1 MNVAMTGTLTGDAQA
16 EWSLARLRQ
25 YRLARLREQMA
36 LHDVAGIVLFD
47 SVNLR
52 YATDTTNMQV
62 WGHHNPVRYAFIAT
76 AGPVIIFD
84 ATTML
89 HLYDGFDLVDELR
102 PCIPWTYFTAGPRFE
117 ENAKAWSRSIADLV
131 REHGGG
137 NHRLAVDRINPFGLW
152 ALEQEGIKVVEGQ
165 GMMEH
170 ARVIKSADELGA
182 IRCAIGTAEAGMQSM
197 LEGLEPGLMER
208 EVWSILHKRN
218 IELGGEWLEG
228 ALFASGPRTNPW
240 FKEASDRRI
249 ENGEIVAFDTDLI
262 GNYGYCADISRT
274 WICGDARPTVE
285 QRELFDI
292 AVEHLDRNMAIV
304 KAGLTFREFAERS
317 ENLPERF
324 RRQQYVCAA
333 HGIGMCDEYPQIL
346 YWRDYQNFGFDGLLE
361 SGMTLCVESYVGEL
375 GGSQGVKIEQQILV
389 TDTGYELL
397 SKFPLDL
404 LNSR

>member
-1 MNVAMTGTLTGDAQA
+1 MNMAGTFTAGTETG
-16 EWSLARLRQ
+16 WSLTALRK
-25 YRLARLREQMA
+25 YRLARMREQMA
-36 LHDVAGIVLFD
+36 IHDVAGIVLFD

-76 AGPVIIFD
+76 SGPVIIFD

-89 HLYDGFDLVDELR
+89 HLYDGFDLVDELS

-117 ENAKAWSRSIADLV
+117 ENAKAWSKSIAALV

-137 NHRLAVDRINPFGLW
+137 NCRLAVDRINPFGVW
-152 ALEQEGIKVVEGQ
+152 GLEQEGVKVIEGQ
-165 GMMEH
+165 GIMEH

-182 IRCAIGTAEAGMQSM
+182 IRCAISTAEAGMESM
-197 LEGLEPGLMER
+197 RQGLEPGLMER

-249 ENGEIVAFDTDLI
+249 ENGDIVAFDTDLI

-274 WICGDARPTVE
+274 WICGDAKPTVE
-285 QRELFDI
+285 QQDLFDI
-292 AVEHLDRNMAIV
+292 AVEHLDRNMSMV

-346 YWRDYQNFGFDGLLE
+346 YWRDYENFGFDGVLE
-361 SGMTLCVESYVGEL
+361 TGMTICVESYVGEF
-375 GGSQGVKIEQQILV
+375 GGKQGVKIEQQILV
-389 TDTGYELL
+389 TDDGYDLL
-397 SKFPLDL
+397 SKYPLDL